1 MQADLNV
8 ILPEILISVYAMAAL
23 LGVAYTGKDRY
34 APLLV
39 WITAAVFVVMAAWI
53 GFSGDGTRTAFGGM
67 FNDDGFA
74 RFAKVAVLLSAAAVL
89 LMGQDYMAQ
98 RDMLRFEYPLLVA
111 LAAVGMMMDGQC
123 R

>member
-53 GFSGDGTRTAFGGM
+53 GF
-67 FNDDGFA
+67 
-74 RFAKVAVLLSAAAVL
+74 
-89 LMGQDYMAQ
+89 
-98 RDMLRFEYPLLVA
+98 
-111 LAAVGMMMDGQC
+111 
-123 R
+123 